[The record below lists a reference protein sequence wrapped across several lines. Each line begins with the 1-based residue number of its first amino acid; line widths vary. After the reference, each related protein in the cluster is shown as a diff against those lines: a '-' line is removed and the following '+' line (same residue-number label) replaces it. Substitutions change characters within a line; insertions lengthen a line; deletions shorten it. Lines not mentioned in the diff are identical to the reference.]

1 MSGPRPRPISVT
13 ARQQGVLERIIR
25 RASSPQQQVAR
36 VRLILAAAAGANNQ
50 EVGRRVGVS
59 RETVRLWRDR
69 WAAREEALLA
79 AEAEGDDQA
88 VQVVVLGVL
97 ADEPRPG
104 APARFSPEQFCQIM
118 ALACRPPAEV
128 GRPLDHWTA
137 RELADEAVQRGIVA
151 QISPSTV
158 ERFLGRGPAQAPP
171 ESVLADAGP
180 RRAPR

>member
-1 MSGPRPRPISVT
+1 MSGPSPRRISVT
-13 ARQQGVLERIIR
+13 ARQRRVLERIR
-25 RASSPQQQVAR
+25 RRGSSPQQQV
-36 VRLILAAAAGANNQ
+36 VRAEIILAAAAGATNEQ
-50 EVGRRVGVS
+50 VGRQVGVS
-59 RETVRLWRDR
+59 RETVRLWRGR
-69 WAAREEALLA
+69 WGAREEVLLA
-79 AEAEGDDQA
+79 AEAEGDDA
-88 VQVVVLGVL
+88 ALGAVVLGVL

-118 ALACRPPAEV
+118 ALACIPPVEV

-158 ERFLGRGPAQAPP
+158 ERFLGRGRPQTAS

-180 RRAPR
+180 R